1 MTNKPWTL
9 ERAAVLARQ
18 ILQFVAVPGEE
29 PGETRPPMTAVWSQM
44 LNDVEQLEAVASS
57 CVAAG
62 AEDSKLRD
70 AVVSYFDDPD
80 AFTDWWNK
88 NFDRTVTH
96 PANMLLRWVA
106 ARQGEGTNG

>member
-62 AEDSKLRD
+62 AEDSKRPEPMWSRTKMLCEMKHPGITRLTPC
-70 AVVSYFDDPD
+70 DDC
-80 AFTDWWNK
+80 K
-88 NFDRTVTH
+88 R
-96 PANMLLRWVA
+96 A